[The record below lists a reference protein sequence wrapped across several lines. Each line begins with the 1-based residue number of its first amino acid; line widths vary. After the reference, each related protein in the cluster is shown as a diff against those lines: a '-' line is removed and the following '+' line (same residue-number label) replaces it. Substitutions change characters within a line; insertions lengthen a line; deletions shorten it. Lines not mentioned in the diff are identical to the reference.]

1 MIFEWKA
8 PAGFLNQS
16 KYICAVCTFCA
27 FLCFWLSLVN
37 EWPPTGQIAVHSAY
51 DMFSKYKYMYLID
64 YSSLLQ
70 HRFLDW
76 VFLSDCAI
84 S

>member
-1 MIFEWKA
+1 MICDLVDNTAIKITLTNVFYQHIMCSLLCVIFEWKA
-8 PAGFLNQS
+8 PAGFLTQS

-51 DMFSKYKYMYLID
+51 DMFS
-64 YSSLLQ
+64 
-70 HRFLDW
+70 
-76 VFLSDCAI
+76 
-84 S
+84 